1 MLSGHPYIP
10 KSISQQKCMQNILW
24 KIGEQITAENEV
36 TVEPHP
42 SWQGAVELRDDKGA
56 SNELVTVY
64 LI

>member
-1 MLSGHPYIP
+1 
-10 KSISQQKCMQNILW
+10 MQNILW